1 MSSTS
6 NKNLH
11 NQIRVL
17 ENLPGVYQFY
27 DKNNVL
33 LYVGKAKKLKNR
45 VNSYFSKLK
54 FENRKTKVMV
64 KKVSLIKTIHL
75 DSEMDALLL
84 ENALIKKHQPRYNI
98 QLKDDKTYPWICI
111 KNELYPRVFYTRKK
125 IKDGSLYF
133 GPYPSVKVVKTVIDL
148 VKDSFEIRSCDHK
161 LTHEKI
167 ASGDFKTAVDYY
179 IGNCRGCC
187 QGKVTEIEYQ
197 DRLDLVKK
205 VLNGQTANALKE
217 LKASMKDLALLY
229 KYEEAEEI
237 KSRIKNIERFQA
249 KSAVVDNNISNVG
262 VMNIESF
269 EKYAFVN
276 AFIVM
281 NGSITKTKSITIQKQ
296 LDEPDQQILAYVLA
310 DNLKDFFKFINE
322 IILPF
327 DIFLDST
334 INVHIPQRGDKRK
347 LLLLSKKNAIAKKIE
362 FQKSEEIKNPNL
374 ATDNLL
380 EIIKSDLRLNEKPV
394 HMECFDNSN
403 IQGNFPVA
411 ACVVFKNAKPS
422 KKEYRHFNIK
432 TVEGPND
439 FASMEEVIFRRYNR
453 LIKEKKSLPQLIVV
467 DGGKGQ
473 LSSAVNSLNR
483 LNILNKV
490 AVIGIAKRL
499 EEIYFPGDQF
509 PLCLD
514 KKTPTLKVIQLM
526 RNEAHRF
533 GINHHRNK
541 RSKGTI
547 TSSLTSIV
555 GIGDKTATFLLKKY
569 KSVKQIKTAS
579 FEELSSIVGKKKAT
593 ILLNA
598 LK

>member
-64 KKVSLIKTIHL
+64 KKVWLIKTIHL

-167 ASGDFKTAVDYY
+167 AKGDFKTAVDYY

-217 LKASMKDLALLY
+217 LKASMKDLARLY

-327 DIFLDST
+327 DIFQDSA

-453 LIKEKKSLPQLIVV
+453 LIKEEKSLPQLIVV